1 MLGYVLFGLVLVSS
15 VSAQASDDCRI
26 NSKDCATCISTKN
39 ATCYYCG
46 IDKTCKVFDQSTIF
60 SVKTCGSLKYNIGI
74 CELNVMIIAILLGIF
89 LVLVLTCCCC
99 LCCGIWCSCRKRSKR
114 IVKEEEMKFLDSKA
128 EIRERSSDRKA
139 ERKAR
144 TDDIRRK
151 YGLTGDTSQ
160 GSPAVN

>member
-1 MLGYVLFGLVLVSS
+1 M
-15 VSAQASDDCRI
+15 
-26 NSKDCATCISTKN
+26 
-39 ATCYYCG
+39 
-46 IDKTCKVFDQSTIF
+46 FDQSTIF

-128 EIRERSSDRKA
+128 EIRERSSDRQVAHVENSVPNAMLTYASVICYSRTMCLHCGQTFRCCGA
-139 ERKAR
+139 ELSSWLTSVRNR
-144 TDDIRRK
+144 TVYNVVVHMYCVIAD
-151 YGLTGDTSQ
+151 
-160 GSPAVN
+160 